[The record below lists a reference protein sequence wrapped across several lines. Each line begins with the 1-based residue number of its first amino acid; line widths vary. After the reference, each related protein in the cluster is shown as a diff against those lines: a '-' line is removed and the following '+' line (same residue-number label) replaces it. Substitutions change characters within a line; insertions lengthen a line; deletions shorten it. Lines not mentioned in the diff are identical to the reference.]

1 MNRFI
6 ISLCLL
12 CIGTASGLAIT
23 ITRTDVEKSLEQL
36 DKEIAKRSEYIRARE
51 SRIDSIRHRL
61 TDNIPGGRQLE
72 LTMQM
77 GDLFSSFNNDSA
89 LVYYTR
95 GYDKSL
101 EIGDSINAFR
111 FRAKRATM
119 MPLSGFVMD
128 AVNEYEAINASALPP
143 QEIPFYHTSGRQ
155 MYSYISSLF
164 TNYPDTR
171 NFWNQKVIAHRDSL
185 LNVLDHKS
193 LTYDLYYGEDLIEKG
208 DYKRAKVILLE
219 LLDHITPNSNLYARA
234 CHMLAT
240 IAREKGTGRRRH
252 TIWLSPLWQI
262 LKGRSE
268 R

>member
-89 LVYYTR
+89 LVYYPADTTNHW
-95 GYDKSL
+95 KS
-101 EIGDSINAFR
+101 
-111 FRAKRATM
+111 AT
-119 MPLSGFVMD
+119 P
-128 AVNEYEAINASALPP
+128 
-143 QEIPFYHTSGRQ
+143 
-155 MYSYISSLF
+155 
-164 TNYPDTR
+164 
-171 NFWNQKVIAHRDSL
+171 
-185 LNVLDHKS
+185 
-193 LTYDLYYGEDLIEKG
+193 
-208 DYKRAKVILLE
+208 
-219 LLDHITPNSNLYARA
+219 
-234 CHMLAT
+234 
-240 IAREKGTGRRRH
+240 
-252 TIWLSPLWQI
+252 
-262 LKGRSE
+262 
-268 R
+268 